1 MTARCPPARSGSG
14 ETGAAVAVSAV
25 PPEGPAPVRFAQRS
39 TRGLLLGLSTARCLC
54 VGTAVCVVVLGLV
67 AGGGIGLVASGLVW
81 VPLLVATYV
90 SWQGLAL
97 CEWAP
102 VVGHWSRAPGGPTE
116 RVPSQSVGAT
126 PGGNHGPSR

>member
-1 MTARCPPARSGSG
+1 M
-14 ETGAAVAVSAV
+14 
-25 PPEGPAPVRFAQRS
+25 PPEGPASVRFAQRS

-102 VVGHWSRAPGGPTE
+102 VVGHWTARQAARQSEYRA
-116 RVPSQSVGAT
+116 QSVGAT